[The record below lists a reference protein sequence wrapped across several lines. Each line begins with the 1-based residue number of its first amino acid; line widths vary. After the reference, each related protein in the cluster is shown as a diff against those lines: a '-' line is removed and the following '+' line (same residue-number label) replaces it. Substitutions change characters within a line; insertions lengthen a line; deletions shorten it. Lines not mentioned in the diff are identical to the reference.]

1 MKEEISYYDKALAG
15 EWKEGKGALAKAW
28 RRKYPDVFD
37 ADDLRLVSNQPTY
50 HFLEWLA
57 AIQYFERGY
66 LALVEQYIYKTHPRK
81 VAIVQDLV
89 GPEGLTFLKDKRS
102 QPPDLLVYTRNRSD
116 FFFAEVKRRKEKLN
130 PRQEEAFAQIE
141 SYFGREITVLR
152 LYAQK
157 AQEGSK
163 NDD

>member
-1 MKEEISYYDKALAG
+1 MKEEISHYDRALAG
-15 EWKEGKGALAKAW
+15 KWKEGDLAKAW
-28 RRKYPDVFD
+28 RRKYPEVFD
-37 ADDLRLVSNQPTY
+37 DVDLRLTSSQPRY

-57 AIQYFERGY
+57 AVQYFERGY
-66 LALVEQYIYKTHPRK
+66 LALVEQYIYETHPRK

-89 GPEGLTFLKDKRS
+89 GLEGLTFLRENRS
-102 QPPDLLVYTRNRSD
+102 AQPPDLLVYTRSRTD
-116 FFFAEVKRRKEKLN
+116 FFFVEVKRPKEKLSL
-130 PRQEEAFAQIE
+130 RQEKAFGQIE
-141 SYFGREITVLR
+141 SCFGREITVLR